1 MVELNN
7 LGVAW
12 IVCAFWDNPKM
23 HSESSLLL
31 IIAGGYMTYTS
42 KNELPI
48 SQWNI
53 KSMPLEI
60 RPDEKLERLGAVAL
74 SDEELL
80 AIIIR
85 TGFQGN
91 NSVCLA
97 EKILKCAGDK
107 GLTGLCRV
115 SIEELMQVRG
125 VGFVKAVQIKA
136 VAELTRRIA
145 KRTAKERIVMDSPDT
160 IAEYY
165 MEDMR
170 HKERECFMLLS
181 LDGKGS
187 LIGESIIS
195 MGTVNSSLASP
206 REVFIEALKQKAV
219 SIILMHNHPSGN
231 PSPSQND
238 ILVTRKMREIGEIL
252 GIPLVDHIIIGDN
265 SYVSLKEEN
274 MM

>member
-1 MVELNN
+1 M
-7 LGVAW
+7 
-12 IVCAFWDNPKM
+12 K
-23 HSESSLLL
+23 
-31 IIAGGYMTYTS
+31 YTS
-42 KNELPI
+42 KEQLPM
-48 SQWNI
+48 SQWKI
-53 KSMPLEI
+53 KSMPQES
-60 RPDEKLERLGAVAL
+60 RPDEKLEQLGAEAL
-74 SDEELL
+74 CDEELL

-97 EKILKCAGDK
+97 EQILRSAGDK
-107 GLTGLCRV
+107 GLTGLCQV
-115 SIEELMQVRG
+115 SIEELMQVKG

-160 IAEYY
+160 VAEYF

-170 HKERECFMLLS
+170 HRERECFVLLC

-195 MGTVNSSLASP
+195 IGTVNSSLASP
-206 REVFIEALKQKAV
+206 REVYIEAVKQKAV

-231 PSPSQND
+231 PTPSQND
-238 ILVTRKMREIGEIL
+238 IAVTRKMREIGELL